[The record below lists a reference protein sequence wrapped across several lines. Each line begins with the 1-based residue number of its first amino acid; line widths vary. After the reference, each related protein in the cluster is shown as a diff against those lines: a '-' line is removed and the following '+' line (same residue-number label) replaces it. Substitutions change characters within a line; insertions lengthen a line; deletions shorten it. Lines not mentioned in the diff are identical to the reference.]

1 MKTDI
6 ESRKDIKLIIKK
18 FYDLLIDDPI
28 MYPFFKEFIEQDTL
42 EAHLEIITDFWNDI
56 LFNSN
61 TYKNNVLQK
70 HLDKHAF
77 INFKKEHFSNWL
89 QHFTGTIDTHFSG
102 LKTELM
108 KNRALSIATVMQIK
122 MGTY

>member
-6 ESRKDIKLIIKK
+6 TSRKDIKLIIKK
-18 FYDLLIDDPI
+18 FYDLLIDDTT
-28 MYPFFKEFIEQDTL
+28 MSPFFKEFIEQDTL
-42 EAHLEIITDFWNDI
+42 EAHLEIITNFWNDI

-70 HLDKHAF
+70 HLNKHAF

-89 QHFTGTIDTHFSG
+89 QHFSTTIDNHFSG
-102 LKTELM
+102 LKAELM

-122 MGTY
+122 MGTH